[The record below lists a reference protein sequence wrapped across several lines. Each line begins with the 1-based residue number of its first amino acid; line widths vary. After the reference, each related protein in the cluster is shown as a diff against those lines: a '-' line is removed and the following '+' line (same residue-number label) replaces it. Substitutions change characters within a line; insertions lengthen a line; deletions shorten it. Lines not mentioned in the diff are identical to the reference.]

1 MPLETTQAETL
12 AIEANAFAR
21 ALPDPAARARYE
33 RLAAACIHGAV
44 PADLI
49 SALET
54 MLELVLD
61 AGRPSNRAILQAIFA
76 QPVGQVG
83 PPVQSQ
89 FGFHV
94 IKVTSRKT
102 LSFDEAKS
110 QIAQR
115 LQQGNSTKLT
125 DWLRQALT
133 KARVTVNPKF
143 GKFDKNQQTPGVVP
157 PQAPK
162 TATTAPGLV
171 PPGGNAGGP

>member
-76 QPVGQVG
+76 RTPRGHRRGEAAREVNSALQALRGQ
-83 PPVQSQ
+83 
-89 FGFHV
+89 
-94 IKVTSRKT
+94 T
-102 LSFDEAKS
+102 LSEV
-110 QIAQR
+110 
-115 LQQGNSTKLT
+115 
-125 DWLRQALT
+125 
-133 KARVTVNPKF
+133 RVS
-143 GKFDKNQQTPGVVP
+143 
-157 PQAPK
+157 
-162 TATTAPGLV
+162 
-171 PPGGNAGGP
+171 PGGPSRHSLVIETDRCRLTLEIDRDGVRVSALETG